1 MKKKRKKR
9 RNQAESYINSK
20 DTLGKYESNENQ
32 DLIAFASYIF
42 DQVKLQ
48 QETRDKWMELYF
60 AIFAGVATFATFALT
75 FFSNK
80 LKMEQLECIVG
91 IVFILTGV
99 IGMIFYLLFLCQRLN
114 YKLHYKVL
122 SEIQRKIVVQ
132 YLSKPY
138 ETYYQENR
146 SPFKKFKKGA
156 DFYASL
162 IQNVIIVACFAIGF
176 IFIMISLQ
184 MKKVIIVSGCLVI
197 VLIMESILRV
207 VYNSFEKII

>member
-1 MKKKRKKR
+1 MKKYRKKKE
-9 RNQAESYINSK
+9 NQVEGDINSK
-20 DTLGKYESNENQ
+20 CTSCKDESKENQ

-60 AIFAGVATFATFALT
+60 AIFGGVATFATFALT
-75 FFSNK
+75 FFNDK
-80 LKMEQLECIVG
+80 LKMEQLECIIG
-91 IVFILTGV
+91 IVFILTGI
-99 IGMIFYLLFLCQRLN
+99 IGIIFYLLFLCQRLN

-122 SEIQRKIVVQ
+122 SEIQRKIVTQ

-138 ETYYQENR
+138 EMYYQENR

-162 IQNVIIVACFAIGF
+162 IQNVIIVACFVIGF
-176 IFIMISLQ
+176 ILIMIGLQ
-184 MKKVIIVSGCLVI
+184 LRKIVIVCVCLVI
-197 VLIMESILRV
+197 VLIMEGILRAL
-207 VYNSFEKII
+207 YNSFEKII

>member
-138 ETYYQENR
+138 ETYYQEVSDSVENVNWVTLYMR
-146 SPFKKFKKGA
+146 YDRYRKQILARPKEDGDEIPDLGEA
-156 DFYASL
+156 DA
-162 IQNVIIVACFAIGF
+162 QAVADAF
-176 IFIMISLQ
+176 LQ
-184 MKKVIIVSGCLVI
+184 KLGYSEL
-197 VLIMESILRV
+197 
-207 VYNSFEKII
+207 